1 MGDLYHPFCLTLWG
15 VHTALSHSVILSTGQ
30 ELDMKTLQ
38 LEAVEASSGPGFQ
51 PRLNVPMIP
60 TSWSSYTNPCP
71 SKDKPKWLKCSMTK
85 VRGCRSSQHSKAN
98 SNWFWWAIAA
108 AITSIFIIAALVA
121 ILCVYNGHAAPP
133 WLYGII
139 ISNFRS
145 FILRATRLLIDS
157 SMRSYL
163 SLWLQRRGCCCLL
176 WLKASTSTNGSTFVK
191 MSQSHLQI
199 CKCSTPTVGSVGSP
213 PATIH
218 VRRVVTPFT
227 KYSCTLLM
235 ISLGLLLW
243 SVALLLWSVS
253 RLI

>member
-1 MGDLYHPFCLTLWG
+1 
-15 VHTALSHSVILSTGQ
+15 
-30 ELDMKTLQ
+30 MKTLQ

-51 PRLNVPMIP
+51 PRLNVPMIL
-60 TSWSSYTNPCP
+60 TSSSSSHTNPCP
-71 SKDKPKWLKCSMTK
+71 SKYKPKWLKSSMTI

-108 AITSIFIIAALVA
+108 GITSIFIIAALVA

-133 WLYGII
+133 LLCGII

-145 FILRATRLLIDS
+145 FILRAARLLINS

-176 WLKASTSTNGSTFVK
+176 WLKASTSTDGSTFVK

-199 CKCSTPTVGSVGSP
+199 CKCSTPTVGSVESP

-218 VRRVVTPFT
+218 VRRVVTPLT
-227 KYSCTLLM
+227 KYSCPLLM
-235 ISLGLLLW
+235 ISLGFLLW
-243 SVALLLWSVS
+243 SVALLPWSVS